1 MRSRMQGPVVR
12 WLGVGMLAMAMLAGC
27 GGGGGGGDSAP
38 PPVAAVPQPAILF
51 AGAVSAA
58 AEGADAIGSM
68 GGQIE
73 LDAGGSKDA
82 DGGALSF
89 AWSNVGKPAGSNL
102 NMGAVATPKLNFQ
115 PDALGTYVFKLRVTN
130 SKGGFAEKTATVL
143 VNNRVPNAVVVVNA
157 SYTAAATVKPSV
169 AVSAGS
175 GIVLDATG
183 STDPDGDAVNTTWEL
198 FERPADSQAS
208 LVVSGQSARFAADVL
223 GIYKVRARGAD
234 GKGAYVETIYVF
246 NAANRSPFGVILGTV
261 AVIDR
266 TEQTVIAGSPVL
278 ATGAL
283 SYDEELDS
291 LSYTWAVA
299 SRPSASSA
307 NIMQP
312 SAAKLSFVPDVAGAY
327 VLSLTVSDGK
337 HSNVAYLKVNALASV
352 AKTVA
357 LPFTPVSVR
366 YSTGLDRMVMTSA
379 LPDALKIVNPSNGL
393 IKSVMLPAAAIAL
406 NLSPDGK
413 LAVVLHE
420 GNVSLVDLESAQLVR
435 TMATGSAQTEALV
448 NNRGMAYLTGQNISW
463 KGQTAVL
470 ALDMR
475 KGTVLSLTP
484 AIEWEAFPVMHGIY
498 SSVKNRIFFLES
510 ITNGY
515 SGYINYAILNAET
528 GAVASTSRS
537 PYTYSMGKTPPLFL
551 TAKEDRIVS
560 SSGAYFNTDTLDLE
574 GYLPIAG
581 TLLSMSHSAAM
592 NEMLVT
598 QEVSGYWSYE
608 RVLQTVYKRFTGEL
622 YLPGNDVSLP
632 DINGQASYGLNIFHS
647 ANGSHVALVQT
658 GSATRNA
665 PGVLY
670 HLIYR

>member
-1 MRSRMQGPVVR
+1 MIISVRFFGRDKTSPYNHGNIERTGSYAQSYARASRALVGR
-12 WLGVGMLAMAMLAGC
+12 WDAGH
-27 GGGGGGGDSAP
+27 GHAGRVWRWWGGGDSAP

-89 AWSNVGKPAGSNL
+89 AWNNVGKPAGSNL

-266 TEQTVIAGSPVL
+266 SEQTVIAGSPVL

-484 AIEWEAFPVMHGIY
+484 AIE
-498 SSVKNRIFFLES
+498 
-510 ITNGY
+510 
-515 SGYINYAILNAET
+515 
-528 GAVASTSRS
+528 
-537 PYTYSMGKTPPLFL
+537 
-551 TAKEDRIVS
+551 
-560 SSGAYFNTDTLDLE
+560 
-574 GYLPIAG
+574 
-581 TLLSMSHSAAM
+581 
-592 NEMLVT
+592 
-598 QEVSGYWSYE
+598 
-608 RVLQTVYKRFTGEL
+608 
-622 YLPGNDVSLP
+622 
-632 DINGQASYGLNIFHS
+632 
-647 ANGSHVALVQT
+647 
-658 GSATRNA
+658 
-665 PGVLY
+665 
-670 HLIYR
+670 